1 MISDR
6 ELLNAATVLEKKGN
20 IYSDKNG
27 FLAVKLFQKQATV
40 EV

>member
-6 ELLNAATVLEKKGN
+6 ELLNVATVLEKKGN
-20 IYSDKNG
+20 TYANKND
-27 FLAVKLFQKQATV
+27 FLPVTLFQKQATV